1 MQDRQKDAALECIT
15 EHIDM
20 SMKRAVEIT
29 KEMVAK
35 FFLVNSS
42 VPEASLP
49 VHQGT
54 TG

>member
-1 MQDRQKDAALECIT
+1 
-15 EHIDM
+15 M

-42 VPEASLP
+42 VPESLAS
-49 VHQGT
+49 
-54 TG
+54 